1 LAGHSEKTAKNAYT
15 ARPIRVAP
23 LREAHAAELIFT
35 GIEQAGP
42 SFEGRIFLS
51 NPDAD
56 ESTPL
61 TPEKGYAG
69 SFHVYGYGDPAPPA
83 IAEAKATQAVD
94 AGPVAPIEK
103 RVRVDETALR
113 GALDRSDEL
122 TVTVVSIPVDPG
134 DAAPERPFQDV
145 EIVFDR
151 APTQR

>member
-1 LAGHSEKTAKNAYT
+1 VG
-15 ARPIRVAP
+15 P
-23 LREAHAAELIFT
+23 LRDARAAELIFT

-42 SFEGRIFLS
+42 SYEGRIFLS

-61 TPEKGYAG
+61 APEEGYAG
-69 SFHVYGYGDPAPPA
+69 SFHVYGYGHPAPPA
-83 IAEAKATQAVD
+83 IAEAKATRTVD

-103 RVRVDETALR
+103 RVRVNETALR

-122 TVTVVSIPVDPG
+122 TVTVVSIPVEP

-151 APTQR
+151 AATQR

>member
-1 LAGHSEKTAKNAYT
+1 MAGHSEKTEKNAYT

-23 LREAHAAELIFT
+23 LREARAAELIFA

-42 SFEGRIFLS
+42 SFEGRVFLS

-56 ESTPL
+56 ESTPP

-83 IAEAKATQAVD
+83 IAEGKATQAVD

-103 RVRVDETALR
+103 RVRVNETALR
-113 GALDRSDEL
+113 GALERSDEL

-134 DAAPERPFQDV
+134 GAAPERPFQDV

-151 APTQR
+151 GATQR